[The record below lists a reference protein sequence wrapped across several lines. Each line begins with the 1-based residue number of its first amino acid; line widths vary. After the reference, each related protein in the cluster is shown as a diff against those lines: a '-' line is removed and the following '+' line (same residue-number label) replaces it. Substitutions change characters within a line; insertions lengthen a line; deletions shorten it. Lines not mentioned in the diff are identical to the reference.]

1 VLLARSRLCKTSKG
15 EISNNVNCPTA
26 ANSLKALF
34 PNQGHF
40 AIRDMSNGKLLFS
53 LRLNSKGQGHGHQK
67 SQKHISGNSSAPR
80 PARKTVF
87 TPLDSWES
95 VRQKAKLF
103 EDDKPFPLH
112 VNHSQSCQGQHRTS
126 LPHDAT
132 LLFKVADHVMSGHCF
147 ATLSTQLLS
156 IGTNSE
162 ALEFLGVKILCIM
175 CQGRPEAKCPPHS
188 TFNLTLK
195 YWS

>member
-1 VLLARSRLCKTSKG
+1 MAIK
-15 EISNNVNCPTA
+15 
-26 ANSLKALF
+26 SLKNTFLEIPQPPDQLERQFLHRWIA
-34 PNQGHF
+34 G
-40 AIRDMSNGKLLFS
+40 
-53 LRLNSKGQGHGHQK
+53 
-67 SQKHISGNSSAPR
+67 SQSDKKR
-80 PARKTVF
+80 T
-87 TPLDSWES
+87 
-95 VRQKAKLF
+95 LF